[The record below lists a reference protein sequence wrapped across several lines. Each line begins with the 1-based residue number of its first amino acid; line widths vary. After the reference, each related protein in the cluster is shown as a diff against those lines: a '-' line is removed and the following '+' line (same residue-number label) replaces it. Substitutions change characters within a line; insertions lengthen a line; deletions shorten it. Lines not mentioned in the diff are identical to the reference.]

1 MQFAKAQRETIM
13 REKDNPPVYGH
24 AYKIIIK
31 FHRHKNVNLRQ
42 NLERYVS
49 QFISP

>member
-13 REKDNPPVYGH
+13 REKDNPPLYGH

-31 FHRHKNVNLRQ
+31 FPRIETWICDR
-42 NLERYVS
+42 
-49 QFISP
+49 I